1 MLIQFYFHVEV
12 NIPACIS
19 KIPKIS
25 VISKD
30 LYLKLSDLKLLWKQ
44 HVWEMNMNFLVY

>member
-1 MLIQFYFHVEV
+1 MLMQFHFHIEI
-12 NIPACIS
+12 NTPACIS

-30 LYLKLSDLKLLWKQ
+30 LYLKLFDLKLS
-44 HVWEMNMNFLVY
+44 